1 MQARTS
7 DRTLLLYRLL
17 REETDREHPM
27 SIGTILDRL
36 GADGSAPARK
46 SVYRDAA
53 TLRRNG
59 IEVAFR
65 RGPSGGWYLARRDF
79 TDKESRL
86 MIDAVTVYP
95 WMTEAQRERLLDGLL
110 HLAPRPMRKAL
121 RRPVARR
128 SEGGVPVET
137 VWAVV
142 DRLQAACRARRPL
155 RFRPMVHRGTAG
167 RVPAGPRRIVT
178 PKALLWSG
186 GHYLLLAWD
195 HRDKRLRLFRTDRMD
210 ELSVLEL
217 APQGPEVADPAALL
231 LPFGPATGRVERIRL
246 RCHIDLTEE
255 VLDRFGQD
263 TALLPA
269 RGDFVDLIATTAVG
283 PALWDWLTVHRAQ
296 VEVLGPLWVAE
307 TWRTR
312 CPAPQEQDLS
322 LWSGRGS

>member
-1 MQARTS
+1 MQAKTS

-27 SIGTILDRL
+27 SIGTILERL
-36 GADGSAPARK
+36 GADGSPSARK
-46 SVYRDAA
+46 SIYRDAA

-59 IEVAFR
+59 IDVVFR
-65 RGPSGGWYLARRDF
+65 RGPSGGWYLARHDF
-79 TDKESRL
+79 TDRESRL

-95 WMTEAQRERLLDGLL
+95 WMSEAQRERLLEGLL
-110 HLAPRPMRKAL
+110 RLAPRTARRAL

-128 SEGGVPVET
+128 PEGGVPVET

-142 DRLQAACRARRPL
+142 DRIQAACRAKRPL
-155 RFRPMVHRGTAG
+155 RMRPMRHQGAAG
-167 RVPAGPRRIVT
+167 LVPAGPRRIVS

-186 GHYLLLAWD
+186 GRYLLLAWD
-195 HRDKRLRLFRTDRMD
+195 HREGRLRLFRTDRMD
-210 ELSVLEL
+210 EVVVLDL
-217 APQGPEVADPAALL
+217 PVQGPEVPDPAALL
-231 LPFGPATGRVERIRL
+231 LPFGPAAGRVERVRL
-246 RCHIDLTEE
+246 RCHVELTEE

-269 RGDFVDLIATTAVG
+269 RGDRVDLTALTAVG

-312 CPAPQEQDLS
+312 CPAPPEEERS
-322 LWSGRGS
+322 LWAH